1 MNNLSKKNS
10 REKIAELIES
20 RGKVVEN
27 YLIHGSLDIKPLIS
41 MKNSLSKTLESA
53 EYSEGELFRTYQ
65 TSAVQLFEITYEIAW
80 KTLQKVLKSI
90 GTDARYSKD
99 TFREAFKIGLI
110 RDPEAWF
117 DFLISNY

>member
-65 TSAVQLFEITYEIAW
+65 TSAVQLFEITYEIA
-80 KTLQKVLKSI
+80 
-90 GTDARYSKD
+90 
-99 TFREAFKIGLI
+99 
-110 RDPEAWF
+110 
-117 DFLISNY
+117 